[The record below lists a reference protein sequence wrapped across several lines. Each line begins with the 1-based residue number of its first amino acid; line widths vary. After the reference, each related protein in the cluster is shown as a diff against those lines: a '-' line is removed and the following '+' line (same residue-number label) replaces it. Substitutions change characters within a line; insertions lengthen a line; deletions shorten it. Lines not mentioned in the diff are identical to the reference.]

1 MFAMGAKAHTR
12 KTLPMEPRRTPHLTS
27 SACFSYRWPLS
38 LLAQRKEIGHGSS
51 EQTDI
56 GDWGN
61 WPTRACRREGA
72 SCQGTAGARDD
83 EASGEGR
90 IAGQGRSRGRAR
102 GSHEPGH
109 LTDGAPRRTR
119 SVCHV
124 DPVRG
129 GHGGGGASG
138 DHAGGCRE
146 AGRYHP
152 LCLYVRRERAPN
164 PGIPHFDSKWKVE
177 QHIRQIGLPA
187 TILRP
192 VWFMENFTTVA
203 KPSAEGVLMLP
214 MKPAR
219 KLAMV
224 ALKDIGEF
232 GAAAFLRPNDFLG
245 QAIDLAGDELTM
257 SETAAQLT
265 HAMGRPIRFQEFP
278 MEQAEAVMAHDL
290 TTMFRWFNE
299 VGYAIDI
306 PTLKQKFQIPLT
318 TFAEWIKTV
327 DWTKG

>member
-1 MFAMGAKAHTR
+1 MAVPSKPILVTGATGQQGGAVARALLAKGQQVRVMTRHPEKAASLAKAGAEVVQGDLTNQAILQMALRGVHGVFAMSTWVEEG
-12 KTLPMEPRRTPHLTS
+12 MEAEVR
-27 SACFSYRWPLS
+27 
-38 LLAQRKEIGHGSS
+38 
-51 EQTDI
+51 
-56 GDWGN
+56 
-61 WPTRACRREGA
+61 
-72 SCQGTAGARDD
+72 QGTMLADAAKQAGITHYVYT
-83 EASGEGR
+83 SV
-90 IAGQGRSRGRAR
+90 
-102 GSHEPGH
+102 GSAHRN
-109 LTDGAPRRTR
+109 T
-119 SVCHV
+119 
-124 DPVRG
+124 
-129 GHGGGGASG
+129 
-138 DHAGGCRE
+138 
-146 AGRYHP
+146 
-152 LCLYVRRERAPN
+152 
-164 PGIPHFDSKWKVE
+164 GIPHFDSKWKVE

-214 MKPAR
+214 MKSAR

-257 SETAAQLT
+257 PETAAQLT

-278 MEQAEAVMAHDL
+278 MEQAEAAMGHDL

-306 PTLKQKFQIPLT
+306 PTLKQKFQMPLT